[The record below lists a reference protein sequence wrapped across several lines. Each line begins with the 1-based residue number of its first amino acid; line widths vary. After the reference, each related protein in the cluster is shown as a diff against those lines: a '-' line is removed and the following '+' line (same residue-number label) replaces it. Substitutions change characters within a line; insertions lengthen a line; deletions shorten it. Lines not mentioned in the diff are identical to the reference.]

1 LNKNLLENKEDL
13 KLTRMLRLTLGS
25 LLSDIKVIV
34 LIFDALQT
42 ERKAPYI
49 GSGPQNGIQNFKI
62 KDKIQLMQIL
72 ELFRSWWNSWWN
84 SWWILP
90 LLMEFCL
97 LSAEKAKLHCVR
109 L

>member
-49 GSGPQNGIQNFKI
+49 GSGPQNRIQNFKI
-62 KDKIQLMQIL
+62 KDKIWLMQIL
-72 ELFRSWWNSWWN
+72 KLFRSWWN